1 MLKLRRLRFGVTGQ
15 QKSIGLPIHSG
26 PCERDRPQQMSYR
39 GTRVVVSASKSHLGG
54 NIAEG
59 DPFTFSP
66 TAWDYLI
73 SRFAVNSVLD
83 LGSGSGYAADY
94 FFRRGL
100 KVVAVDG
107 LAENCRKAKFP
118 TMCCDL
124 TKTSVLCRV
133 DLVHCQEVA
142 EHIES
147 AFVDNFLQSLTC
159 GKFIVMTHAVPGQG
173 GHHHV
178 NEQPASYWTEALGVR
193 GCLVLEEDTR
203 RVREAASKDGARYLA
218 ATGLVLI
225 NNRHDG

>member
-1 MLKLRRLRFGVTGQ
+1 MIIQPASTALFPLTGMRRGQLRWGETAKRMLKLRRLRFGVDRAA
-15 QKSIGLPIHSG
+15 KIHRIAHPYSG
-26 PCERDRPQQMSYR
+26 PCERDRPQQMSYQ
-39 GTRVVVSASKSHLGG
+39 GTRVVVSASEPHLGG

-66 TAWDYLI
+66 TVGDYLI

-147 AFVDNFLQSLTC
+147 AFVDNFLESLTC

-193 GCLVLEEDTR
+193 HALSCT
-203 RVREAASKDGARYLA
+203 
-218 ATGLVLI
+218 
-225 NNRHDG
+225 